1 MGDSLRRREFITLL
15 GGAAAGRPLLA
26 RAQQP
31 PMPVIGILG
40 STSLEAV
47 RDQIAAFQRG
57 LGEAGYVE
65 GQNVA
70 IEYRWAE
77 GRYDRL
83 PVLATELIQRRV
95 SVIVPIAPP
104 AALAAKAATATLP
117 VVFAIG
123 ADPVDLGLVTSLSRP
138 TGNVTG
144 VTFFTTGIETKR
156 LELLHE
162 LVPNAKKI
170 AVLVNPN
177 FAPAVA
183 ASKELDGVG
192 PSRGLQVH
200 VVKAG
205 NEHEFDIAFVDLI
218 EWGANALLVLSDAFF
233 YSRRDQ
239 LVALAARHR
248 VPAIYQLRGFAE
260 AGGLMSYGA
269 SLSENGRQTGIYAGR
284 VLKGAKP
291 ADLPVLQPTKFDLVI
306 NLKTAKALGLDV
318 PPQLQQLADE
328 VIE

>member
-162 LVPNAKKI
+162 LVPNAKKNRC
-170 AVLVNPN
+170 V
-177 FAPAVA
+177 
-183 ASKELDGVG
+183 SESELC
-192 PSRGLQVH
+192 
-200 VVKAG
+200 
-205 NEHEFDIAFVDLI
+205 
-218 EWGANALLVLSDAFF
+218 
-233 YSRRDQ
+233 
-239 LVALAARHR
+239 
-248 VPAIYQLRGFAE
+248 
-260 AGGLMSYGA
+260 
-269 SLSENGRQTGIYAGR
+269 AGR
-284 VLKGAKP
+284 GGIKRVGRSRTFAW
-291 ADLPVLQPTKFDLVI
+291 
-306 NLKTAKALGLDV
+306 TAG
-318 PPQLQQLADE
+318 PRRESRQRT
-328 VIE
+328 

>member
-205 NEHEFDIAFVDLI
+205 NEHEFDIAFADLI

-239 LVALAARHR
+239 LVALAARYR

-260 AGGLMSYGA
+260 AEPCASGA
-269 SLSENGRQTGIYAGR
+269 SLNLQSYQSRRSRGTGSNSRPCA
-284 VLKGAKP
+284 
-291 ADLPVLQPTKFDLVI
+291 
-306 NLKTAKALGLDV
+306 
-318 PPQLQQLADE
+318 
-328 VIE
+328 